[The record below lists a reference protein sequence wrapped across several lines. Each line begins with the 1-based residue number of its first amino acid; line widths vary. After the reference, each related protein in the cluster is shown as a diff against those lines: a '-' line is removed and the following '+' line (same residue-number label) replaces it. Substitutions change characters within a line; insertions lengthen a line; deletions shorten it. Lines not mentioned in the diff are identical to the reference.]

1 MEIGGGTGRW
11 GGGRDRRERGEIGR
25 EGEREV
31 IVMGMLKGTPSK
43 GRVSEAPVAFIMFS
57 WHIDDTFT

>member
-1 MEIGGGTGRW
+1 
-11 GGGRDRRERGEIGR
+11 
-25 EGEREV
+25 
-31 IVMGMLKGTPSK
+31 MGMLKGTPSK